1 MRILHIIPNFAS
13 GGAERV
19 LLNYLIDW
27 KEMFPTDV
35 IVGMALFSY
44 KGSIFDDEIIEKHI
58 QVEYSNCENGNF
70 FEYISTIH
78 KKVKAFQPDII
89 HSHMRI
95 LPYVYLAT
103 LGTGIRIIHTIHT
116 EPEVHAAGKQFAL
129 ERKCIKSNRV
139 LPVCL
144 TKDLAKRA
152 NKLYNINKC
161 EYLYNGIFLE
171 RYIDLDAKQR
181 LQLRNQLQ
189 IPTDATVIGHVGRF
203 VPIKNHQLIVNA
215 FEAYHKEID
224 NQSFLILIG
233 EGEEYERIK
242 NLVKQK
248 RLDNFVRMLG
258 VRRDVPHLLQIMN
271 KFIFPSVNEGLGISF
286 IEAQAAGLECV
297 ISDAIPNEAIVT
309 NKVYRVSLHD
319 EIKMW
324 VKALAGK
331 CEKEIPFNSLE
342 EFDRRSIN
350 MKLRRIYENEKSQAN

>member
-1 MRILHIIPNFAS
+1 MRILHIISNFSS

-27 KEMFPTDV
+27 EEMFPTDI

-44 KGSIFDDEIIEKHI
+44 KGSIFDDEIIEKRV
-58 QVEYSNCENGNF
+58 QVEYANCKNGNYL
-70 FEYISTIH
+70 EYISTIR
-78 KKVKAFQPDII
+78 KKVKDFHPDII

-95 LPYVYLAT
+95 LPYVYIAT

-116 EPEVHAAGKQFAL
+116 EPEVHAAGKQFVL
-129 ERKCIKSNRV
+129 EKKCIQSSRV
-139 LPVCL
+139 IPICL

-161 EYLYNGIFLE
+161 EFLYNGIFLE
-171 RYIDLDAKQR
+171 RYKDLNTKQR
-181 LQLRNQLQ
+181 LLLRNQLQ
-189 IPTDATVIGHVGRF
+189 IPADATVIGHVGRF

-233 EGEEYERIK
+233 EGTEYEKIK
-242 NLVKQK
+242 NMVKEKGLV
-248 RLDNFVRMLG
+248 NFVRMLG
-258 VRRDVPHLLQIMN
+258 VRRDVPHLLQIMD
-271 KFIFPSVNEGLGISF
+271 KFIFPSVTEGLGISF

-297 ISDAIPNEAIVT
+297 ISDAIPTEAIAT
-309 NKVYRVSLHD
+309 NRVYRVSLHD

-324 VKALAGK
+324 VKALAGQ
-331 CEKEIPFNSLE
+331 CEKEIPLNSLE